1 MRSKILISLLIIL
14 TAFVSVFIYD
24 KLTVVQPIRH
34 ILVDQD
40 GPQMKKI
47 KKEMAKHGISVVE
60 CYNDQCHFN
69 RNGKKHSF
77 NWSPN

>member
-47 KKEMAKHGISVVE
+47 KKEMAKHGISVAE
-60 CYNDQCHFN
+60 CYNDQCYFQ
-69 RNGKKHSF
+69 RNGKQHSF